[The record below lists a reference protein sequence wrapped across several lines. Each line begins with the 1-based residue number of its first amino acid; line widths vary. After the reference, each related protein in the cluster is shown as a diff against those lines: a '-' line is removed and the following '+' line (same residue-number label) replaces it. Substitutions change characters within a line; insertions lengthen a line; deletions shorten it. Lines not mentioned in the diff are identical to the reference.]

1 LLKLC
6 CNAVYVSAKTIL
18 YAEFG
23 DSNLFGS
30 YFAEETKLM
39 RIKDLKI
46 PKELGYYIRWLHL
59 KFETTLNMNQQ

>member
-6 CNAVYVSAKTIL
+6 CNAGYVSAKTIL